1 VPVVRLR
8 PPLKDLAGGNHH
20 LEVEGATVGE
30 VLRTLESEWPKTTGW
45 ILDEH
50 GAVRRHVNVFRNGEQ
65 VNAETALEASDQLQV
80 LPSITGG
87 S

>member
-1 VPVVRLR
+1 
-8 PPLKDLAGGNHH
+8 LKDLAGGNRRIE
-20 LEVEGATVGE
+20 LNGATVGE
-30 VLRTLESEWPKTTGW
+30 VLRGLESQWPKTTGW

-65 VNAETALEASDQLQV
+65 VDASAAVGATDQLQV

-87 S
+87 T

>member
-1 VPVVRLR
+1 MPVVTLR
-8 PPLKDLAGGNHH
+8 APLKDLAGGNHR
-20 LEVEGATVGE
+20 LEVDGATVGE
-30 VLRTLESEWPKTTGW
+30 VLRTLESQWPKTTGW

-65 VNAETALEASDQLQV
+65 VDAQASLQATDQLQV

-87 S
+87 T